1 MARPKSFRQ
10 LIAWQKAMA
19 LARNVY
25 RVCETL
31 QSNQHYALAN
41 QMRRAALSVPSN
53 IVEGHGRLTDLQFR
67 HFLGNARGSLSELE
81 TQMELAADLGYLEMG
96 EVRGLTQQATEL
108 ARIINGLI
116 ASMKRS
122 RAELGS
128 NSAGTANSAI
138 SAPVGHS

>member
-1 MARPKSFRQ
+1 MARPKNFRQ
-10 LIAWQKAMA
+10 LIAWQKGMA
-19 LARNVY
+19 LARSVY
-25 RVCETL
+25 RICETL

-53 IVEGHGRLTDLQFR
+53 TAEEHGRLTDLQFR

-81 TQMELAADLGYLEMG
+81 TQMALAADLGYLDLE
-96 EVRGLTQQATEL
+96 EVRGLTEQATEP
-108 ARIINGLI
+108 ARIINGLV

-122 RAELGS
+122 RVELGF
-128 NSAGTANSAI
+128 NSAS